1 MVDKGDFRLETPG
14 RYFNAS
20 YGTVPDVVHAYQV
33 ALQHECER
41 NPYRWFTRTYRDKL
55 MMVRERM
62 AKVLRCRRE
71 DLVFVDNTSS
81 GANTVFT
88 ACAGAGS
95 EPGTILVLDVAYS
108 LVRNLADRAARDH
121 GHVVEVVPLEVGDP
135 DALPVAVA
143 CAIDACEEAGRPVRL
158 ACVDHIVSCPGMV
171 LPVEDVARVCD
182 ARGVPLLVDAAHAIG
197 QLVVDLDRL
206 GEAGVR
212 YWVSDCHKWC
222 FSPKGS
228 AVLWARGDAQAN
240 LRPTIDC
247 AVIGTDAQVIGTD
260 AQVIGT
266 DGTDDADSNNDFEK
280 RFSYLG
286 TKDYTPWLSTTAALD
301 FVERRAGG
309 YDALT
314 RRNRALAVWCQRVLC
329 EVLGTSPVIGEVH
342 TASMANVPLPH
353 TVRTPACA
361 EALMRRL
368 RNVHNT
374 DVVVYE
380 HPSNSG
386 RFHVRACMQIFL
398 DELDVSR
405 LADALVDSLQRRD
418 RR

>member
-1 MVDKGDFRLETPG
+1 MVDQGDFRLETPG

-33 ALQHECER
+33 AMQHECER
-41 NPYRWFTRTYRDKL
+41 NPYRWFTRTYRAKL
-55 MMVRERM
+55 MVARERM
-62 AKVLRCRRE
+62 AKVLRCRRG

-81 GANTVFT
+81 GANAVFA

-95 EPGTILVLDVAYS
+95 EPGSVLVLDVAYS
-108 LVRNLADRAARDH
+108 VVRNLADRAAREH

-135 DALPVAVA
+135 NALQVAVA
-143 CAIDACEEAGRPVRL
+143 RAIDACEEAGRPVRL

-182 ARGVPLLVDAAHAIG
+182 ARGVPLLVDAAHVIG
-197 QLVVDLDRL
+197 QLTVDLDRL
-206 GEAGVR
+206 GEAGVQ

-228 AVLWARGDAQAN
+228 AVLWVRGDAQAN

-247 AVIGTDAQVIGTD
+247 AEIGTNGVILT
-260 AQVIGT
+260 
-266 DGTDDADSNNDFEK
+266 TDDDDDDTDFGK

-301 FVERRAGG
+301 FVDRCAGG

-314 RRNRALAVWCQRVLC
+314 LRNRALAVWGQRALC

-342 TASMANVPLPH
+342 TASMANVPLPR

-380 HPSNSG
+380 HPSKSG
-386 RFHVRACMQIFL
+386 RFHLRACMQIFL
-398 DELDVSR
+398 DEIDVSR
-405 LADALVDSLQRRD
+405 LADDLVSSLGRI
-418 RR
+418 

>member
-1 MVDKGDFRLETPG
+1 MVYQGDFQLETPG
-14 RYFNAS
+14 SYFNAS
-20 YGTVPDVVHAYQV
+20 YGTVPQEVHAYQA

-228 AVLWARGDAQAN
+228 AVLWARADAQAN

-247 AVIGTDAQVIGTD
+247 AVIGTD

-314 RRNRALAVWCQRVLC
+314 RRNRALAVWAQRVLC
-329 EVLGTSPVIGEVH
+329 DIIGTTPVIDDAH
-342 TASMANVPLPH
+342 TAAMANVPLPH

-361 EALMRRL
+361 DALVRRL
-368 RNVHNT
+368 RDT
-374 DVVVYE
+374 RSIDVVVYE

-398 DELDVSR
+398 DEMDVSR
-405 LADALVDSLQRRD
+405 LAEALVYSLQRRD